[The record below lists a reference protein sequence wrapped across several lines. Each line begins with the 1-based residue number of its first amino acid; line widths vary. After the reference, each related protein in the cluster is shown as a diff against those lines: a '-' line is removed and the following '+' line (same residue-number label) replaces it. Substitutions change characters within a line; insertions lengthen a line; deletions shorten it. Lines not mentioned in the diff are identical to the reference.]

1 MSLVVPRSGGG
12 FPIDILRGRDDLE
25 ILVLQLFVDFLPA
38 WQIEAAASP
47 RGPGDHQHL
56 FAAEVGKMDHAPFAI
71 RSGKVRRHAGIVKAS
86 PNHGY
91 LAEAPDAGIG
101 DNGLAK
107 FSREAAE
114 IEPLS
119 SFEVLGDWNTH
130 IRAAGAFRFQL
141 ELVDA
146 RKIGSAHPQILG
158 VGTDFVQFGGM
169 IVVQDRGRGGSG
181 RRGESGRSAG
191 GSEQKIP
198 AFHVVFILARYNKA
212 ILMATMQRILL
223 RDLAARLG
231 CELRGD
237 PDIQI
242 TGVAGMEQ
250 AGPTEIT
257 FLANPKYAPKLRHTQ
272 AAAVLVSEALEETK
286 PASLV
291 SRNPYHDFARAL
303 ALFYQPPRP
312 APGIHPQASVAK
324 TARIGEGASIGAFA
338 VVGEHVS
345 IGRNAILHPHAV
357 IYEGAQIGDD
367 FCAHSHSVV
376 REHCRVGN
384 RVILQN
390 GVVVG
395 GDGFGFAKT
404 SEGTHFKIV
413 QSGVTVIEDDVE
425 IQSLTSID
433 RATVGETRVR
443 RGAKIDS
450 LVQVG
455 HACVVGE
462 DNIICAQT
470 GLAGSSILGKNV
482 LLAGQ
487 VGISGHLTIHD
498 NAIVYAQSGI
508 GGDVEEGARVSGS
521 PAFEAREWLRAIT
534 AFPKLPDLLKTVRQ
548 LEKRLEKLEGSQAA
562 SQ

>member
-1 MSLVVPRSGGG
+1 
-12 FPIDILRGRDDLE
+12 
-25 ILVLQLFVDFLPA
+25 
-38 WQIEAAASP
+38 
-47 RGPGDHQHL
+47 
-56 FAAEVGKMDHAPFAI
+56 
-71 RSGKVRRHAGIVKAS
+71 
-86 PNHGY
+86 
-91 LAEAPDAGIG
+91 
-101 DNGLAK
+101 
-107 FSREAAE
+107 
-114 IEPLS
+114 
-119 SFEVLGDWNTH
+119 
-130 IRAAGAFRFQL
+130 
-141 ELVDA
+141 
-146 RKIGSAHPQILG
+146 
-158 VGTDFVQFGGM
+158 
-169 IVVQDRGRGGSG
+169 
-181 RRGESGRSAG
+181 
-191 GSEQKIP
+191 
-198 AFHVVFILARYNKA
+198 
-212 ILMATMQRILL
+212 MATIKRILL

-237 PDIQI
+237 PAVEI

-257 FLANPKYAPKLRHTQ
+257 FLTNPKYAPKLRHTQ
-272 AAAVLVSEALEETK
+272 AAAVLVSEPLKDPK

-312 APGIHPQASVAK
+312 APGIHPQASVAR

-345 IGRNAILHPHAV
+345 IGRNAILHPHVV
-357 IYEGAQIGDD
+357 IYPGAEIGDD

-376 REHCRVGN
+376 REYCRVGN

-395 GDGFGFAKT
+395 GDGYGFAKT
-404 SEGTHFKIV
+404 AEGTHFKIV

-425 IQSLTSID
+425 IQSLSSVD
-433 RATVGETRVR
+433 RASVGETRVQ

-455 HACVVGE
+455 HGCVIGE

-470 GLAGSSILGKNV
+470 GLAGSSILKRNV

-498 NAIVYAQSGI
+498 NAVIYAQSGI
-508 GGDVEEGARVSGS
+508 GGDVKEGAVMSGS
-521 PAFEAREWLRAIT
+521 PAFDARDWLRAIT
-534 AFPKLPDLLKTVRQ
+534 AFQKLPELLKTVRQ
-548 LEKRLEKLEGSQAA
+548 LEKRLEKLQDVQGPSQ
-562 SQ
+562 